1 MDAAA
6 DAPRSRTPDPV
17 PSASLPAVYLWL
29 MVWSLSPRASLLAVS
44 ILQLSKQTVFIIMVS

>member
-1 MDAAA
+1 MDADA

-29 MVWSLSPRASLLAVS
+29 MVSSARASLLAVS
-44 ILQLSKQTVFIIMVS
+44 ILQLSKQTVFSIMVS